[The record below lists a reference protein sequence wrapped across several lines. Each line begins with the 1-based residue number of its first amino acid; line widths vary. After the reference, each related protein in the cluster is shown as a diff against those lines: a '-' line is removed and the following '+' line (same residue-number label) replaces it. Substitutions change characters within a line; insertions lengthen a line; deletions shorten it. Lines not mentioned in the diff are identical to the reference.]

1 MCIERTTI
9 RYAGRRRKQPKKLS
23 RVVDVSVDSICSG
36 SSFSSFVDFWKRRRT
51 MDRLGYFFMLQS
63 SVGLVCFSR
72 QRHAEDAYGNLLFS
86 SRSVGNIQ
94 LGVVKKAR
102 SK

>member
-1 MCIERTTI
+1 MCIEPTTI
-9 RYAGRRRKQPKKLS
+9 RYVGTRRKQPKKLS
-23 RVVDVSVDSICSG
+23 QVVDVSVDSICSG
-36 SSFSSFVDFWKRRRT
+36 SSLSSFVDFWKRQRT
-51 MDRLGYFFMLQS
+51 VDWLGYFFLFQS

>member
-1 MCIERTTI
+1 M
-9 RYAGRRRKQPKKLS
+9 
-23 RVVDVSVDSICSG
+23 VNVSVDSICSG
-36 SSFSSFVDFWKRRRT
+36 SSLSSFVDLGKRGCA
-51 MDRLGYFFMLQS
+51 MDWLGHFFLFQF
-63 SVGLVCFSR
+63 SVGVVCFSG

>member
-1 MCIERTTI
+1 M
-9 RYAGRRRKQPKKLS
+9 
-23 RVVDVSVDSICSG
+23 VDVSVDSICSG
-36 SSFSSFVDFWKRRRT
+36 SSLSSFVDLGKRGCA
-51 MDRLGYFFMLQS
+51 MDWLGYFFLFQS